1 MFEDEYWRHENK
13 RFYKIL
19 EESYCH
25 SEQCD
30 EVDLIK
36 IASYLRAELR
46 GRTHNKM
53 FKGKNVKWFIFF
65 NPSYVYFHLLIS
77 RIKKME
83 FRKV

>member
-1 MFEDEYWRHENK
+1 MQTANK

-19 EESYCH
+19 EESYGH

-53 FKGKNVKWFIFF
+53 FKGKNVK
-65 NPSYVYFHLLIS
+65 
-77 RIKKME
+77 
-83 FRKV
+83 